1 MHGSG
6 FFAAWQHRALR
17 IVTIIYAIMI
27 FIGSIVLGW
36 HYAVDGIA
44 GFVLALLAWAAA
56 RPIARASLRGA
67 EGPAGVF
74 ASDQLQKPAV
84 RRAKRS
90 VLNRCLTP
98 LRQACLSDGGI
109 IMKRLIFISE
119 LSVVAGLLLLT
130 AFFGV
135 RLWIG
140 LDPSSPLAWR
150 AFLEMPDVI
159 REPANLFYYG
169 TGLPVAYCAAFFA
182 LATGVGIAL
191 MRATN
196 HLRLRL
202 VFFSTPRY
210 WPSA

>member
-1 MHGSG
+1 
-6 FFAAWQHRALR
+6 
-17 IVTIIYAIMI
+17 
-27 FIGSIVLGW
+27 
-36 HYAVDGIA
+36 
-44 GFVLALLAWAAA
+44 
-56 RPIARASLRGA
+56 
-67 EGPAGVF
+67 
-74 ASDQLQKPAV
+74 
-84 RRAKRS
+84 
-90 VLNRCLTP
+90 
-98 LRQACLSDGGI
+98 
-109 IMKRLIFISE
+109 MKRLIFISE

-202 VFFSTPRY
+202 VFFNAAVLAFCIGYGLEFFQLPVMPGSINETIASVIIGLRQFEPVQTIFLALLTVSLMNSHKDILY
-210 WPSA
+210 ALAHK